1 MSKQTAEIKALI
13 LTIII
18 LSITLS
24 LVYYGGAMFFL
35 YSLLGIIFS
44 TFIYLTVL
52 AIINTIK

>member
-1 MSKQTAEIKALI
+1 MKQTAETKALI

-18 LSITLS
+18 ISITLS
-24 LVYYGGAMFFL
+24 LVYYGGIMYFL

-44 TFIYLTVL
+44 TFIYLMVL

>member
-1 MSKQTAEIKALI
+1 MKQTAETKALI

-18 LSITLS
+18 IAIALS

>member
-1 MSKQTAEIKALI
+1 MKQTAETKALI

-18 LSITLS
+18 ISITLS
-24 LVYYGGAMFFL
+24 LVYHGGIMYFL